1 MHYDYFI
8 ASRYRNKSEVL
19 RLARMLREKGKS
31 LYCFIESEASLKHV
45 GSLKEDPEKQ
55 MKKYEA
61 KENWR
66 EDPAI
71 QEIFESDMNALKNSR
86 TLIMLLPAG
95 KSVHIE
101 AGVAYGLG
109 KHLVLIGEQAETES
123 LYFIF
128 NEMYSTIESFLASF

>member
-45 GSLKEDPEKQ
+45 GSLK
-55 MKKYEA
+55 
-61 KENWR
+61 

>member
-1 MHYDYFI
+1 MTYDYFV
-8 ASRYRNKSEVL
+8 ASRYRNKVEVL
-19 RLARMLREKGKS
+19 RLVRGLREKRKS

-45 GSLKEDPEKQ
+45 GGLEEDAQEQ
-55 MKKYEA
+55 MKKYET

-71 QEIFESDMNALKNSR
+71 REIFESDMNALRDSK

-101 AGVAYGLG
+101 AGAAYGMG
-109 KHLVLIGEQAETES
+109 KRTILIGEQKETES
-123 LYFIF
+123 LYLIF
-128 NEMYSTIESFLASF
+128 NEIYPTIGSFLASI